1 MAFGRDLRYAW
12 RALWSAPGF
21 AWTAILTLALGV
33 GANTAIFTIVNATLL
48 EPLPFK
54 EPERLV
60 FVWSDMTSAG
70 YPRGPLSGPELGDLR
85 RRGTR
90 FDGFG
95 AIWATTTTLTG
106 DGDPEMLRIGL
117 VTPDF
122 FPLLGTDPAL
132 GRTLVAEDE
141 GAILL
146 SAALWRRRFG
156 ADPGIVGTRI
166 LVNGQP
172 TTVVGVMP
180 AGFKVLLPPDAGVPD
195 DLDAWR
201 LFWPNLI
208 DGRRGQMFLRVVGRL
223 RPGATVDAARGE
235 VAAIA
240 SQISAEF
247 TDYGRAGR
255 RFALVGLHADGV
267 RALQGPLLALFGGVA
282 VLLLTAVVNVAGLLV
297 ARAAARSRQIALQ
310 VALGAGR
317 ARLFSQCLAEGT
329 VLATLGGLAGV
340 LTAWFG
346 VRLLLAWRPADLAR
360 IDGAAVDLRV
370 LGATAAIVTLVALLF
385 SLAPMAEML
394 RARIVA
400 ALQQGGG
407 TRGSTGAAVPHR
419 VRSLLV
425 VVQVALSVVLLVSAA
440 LFVRTFRA
448 LQLVDPGFRPDGVL
462 AFRVLLPPDR
472 FYDQDAFNNFGREF
486 QAKLAALPGVSHA
499 GAISHLPYDNVPNWS
514 TTWLTERGAD
524 DSEARRADSRS
535 VTPGFFETVGAQLVS
550 GRHFTE
556 ADDPKSPPVVIVDE
570 SFARRAWPAG
580 DAVGQSV
587 AVDPFVTGHAT
598 LWATVVGVVRH
609 IRHLSLVEEVREQVY
624 FSVRQVPRNP
634 MAFVART
641 TTEPASLATLVRAA
655 LDELG
660 RELPIYDLRPLGDTV
675 VGARATQRFTMRLAA
690 AFAIVALAMACV
702 GVYGVV
708 AYSVA
713 KRRGEFGVRL
723 ALGARPGSVAGLVVR
738 QGGTLAL
745 TGLGLGVA
753 AALALTTLLRS
764 QLYGVSPRDPV
775 SYLVAVP
782 VLGLAAILACWLPA
796 RRATSVS
803 PLEALRAE

>member
-1 MAFGRDLRYAW
+1 
-12 RALWSAPGF
+12 
-21 AWTAILTLALGV
+21 
-33 GANTAIFTIVNATLL
+33 
-48 EPLPFK
+48 
-54 EPERLV
+54 
-60 FVWSDMTSAG
+60 
-70 YPRGPLSGPELGDLR
+70 
-85 RRGTR
+85 
-90 FDGFG
+90 
-95 AIWATTTTLTG
+95 
-106 DGDPEMLRIGL
+106 
-117 VTPDF
+117 
-122 FPLLGTDPAL
+122 
-132 GRTLVAEDE
+132 
-141 GAILL
+141 
-146 SAALWRRRFG
+146 
-156 ADPGIVGTRI
+156 
-166 LVNGQP
+166 
-172 TTVVGVMP
+172 MP

-195 DLDAWR
+195 DLDAWQ

-223 RPGATVDAARGE
+223 RPDATFDAARGE

-247 TDYGRAGR
+247 ADYGRAGR

-267 RALQGPLLALFGGVA
+267 RALQGPLLALVGGVA

-329 VLATLGGLAGV
+329 VLATLGGLGGV

-472 FYDQDAFNNFGREF
+472 FYDQDAFNSFGREF

-641 TTEPASLATLVRAA
+641 TTEPASLATQVRAA